1 MSETSEMEKTLFDIP
16 TTPVV
21 DPAKS
26 AKIAGLRYV
35 NDTSPGISRQR
46 RGQGFSYVGPDGR
59 VIRDPAERQR
69 IEALAI
75 PPAWTD
81 VWICPLPNGH
91 LQATGRDAKGRKQY
105 RYHPQWSQTR
115 SQIKYDRLL
124 LFGEALPQIRA
135 QVNRDLA
142 LPGLPRQKVLATIV
156 RLLETTFIR
165 IGNKEYARTNSS
177 FGLTTLRDHHV
188 TISGST
194 IQFKFRGKSGQEHE
208 IDVKD
213 RRLAKIVKRCR
224 DIPGYELFQYLDENG
239 QRQTVDSDDVNAYLR
254 EITGQDFSAKDFRTW
269 GGTVLAALLLQEMG
283 VGESESGTKKNLVQV
298 VKEVAQCLGNRPA
311 TCRKYYVHP
320 AVLDTY
326 LDGSLL
332 DRLQQQFEA
341 AAESNGSLNPE
352 EKTMMGLL
360 RQYLAEKGA
369 G

>member
-1 MSETSEMEKTLFDIP
+1 MAMENTLLKVP
-16 TTPVV
+16 TAPIV
-21 DPAKS
+21 DPLKS
-26 AKIAGLRYV
+26 AKMAGLRYV
-35 NDTSPGISRQR
+35 NDTGPGITRQR
-46 RGQGFSYVGPDGR
+46 RGQGFSYVGPEGR
-59 VIRDPAERQR
+59 VICDPSERQR
-69 IEALAI
+69 IESLAI

-105 RYHPQWSQTR
+105 RYHPLWSETR
-115 SQIKYDRLL
+115 SQTKYDRLL
-124 LFGEALPQIRA
+124 LFGEALPHIRA
-135 QVNRDLA
+135 QVNRDLS

-165 IGNKEYARTNSS
+165 IGNKEYARANGS
-177 FGLTTLRDHHV
+177 FGLTTMRDRHV

-194 IQFKFRGKSGQEHE
+194 IQFKFRGKSGQEHL

-213 RRLAKIVKRCR
+213 RRLAKIVRRCR

-239 QRQTVDSDDVNAYLR
+239 QRQTVESGDVNTYLR

-269 GGTVLAALLLQEMG
+269 GGTVLAVWVLREMG
-283 VGESESGTKKNLVQV
+283 IGDSESGSKKNLVQA
-298 VKEVAQCLGNRPA
+298 VKEVAHCLGNRPA

-332 DRLQQQFEA
+332 DRLEQQLEA

-352 EKTMMGLL
+352 EKAMMGLL
-360 RQYLAEKGA
+360 RQYLAEKET
-369 G
+369 